1 MPTPTLL
8 VTGSSGLIGSEVCVH
23 FAGRGWRVVGVDN
36 NQRAVFFGPQGD
48 TRWNQRRLQ
57 EQLGAHFQH
66 AELDIRDRPG
76 VLALL
81 AELKPNAIVHTAAQ
95 PSHDRAAAIPFDDF
109 DTNAVGT
116 LNLLE
121 ATRQSCPESPFVHLS
136 TNKVYGDRPNSIPL
150 KELDT
155 RWDYDDPAYGNGIAE
170 DFPIDQSK
178 HSLFGA
184 SKVAADVMVQEYGRY
199 FGMPSCCLRGGCLT
213 GPNHSGV
220 ELHGFLSYLVKCN
233 LEERLYKVF
242 GYKGKQVRDNIHSH
256 DVARFIESFIS
267 APRVAEVY
275 NLGGG
280 RANSC
285 SIWEAFQI
293 AEQHSGKAQVFE
305 YVDENRIGDHICYIS
320 DLSKMREHYPQWD
333 ISISLND
340 TIGQIVRN
348 WQTRDVTA

>member
-1 MPTPTLL
+1 MKLL

-23 FAGRGWRVVGVDN
+23 FARLGWEIHGVDN

-48 TRWNQRRLQ
+48 TRWNQGRLA
-57 EQLGAHFQH
+57 EMLGASFHH
-66 AELDIRDRPG
+66 HELDIRDRGG
-76 VLALL
+76 VLSLL
-81 AELKPNAIVHTAAQ
+81 ASLKPDAIVHTAAQ

-121 ATRQSCPESPFVHLS
+121 AARQACPESPFVHMS
-136 TNKVYGDRPNSIPL
+136 TNKVYGDRPNTIAL
-150 KELDT
+150 KELET
-155 RWDYDDPAYGNGIAE
+155 RWDYDDPAYEHGISE

-199 FGMPSCCLRGGCLT
+199 FGMPTCCLRGGCLT

-233 LEERLYKVF
+233 LEGREYKVF
-242 GYKGKQVRDNIHSH
+242 GYQGKQVRDNIHSH
-256 DVARFIESFIS
+256 DVAAFIGEFIKS
-267 APRVAEVY
+267 PRSGEVY
-275 NLGGG
+275 NIGGG

-285 SIWEAFQI
+285 SIWEAFQL
-293 AEQHSGKAQVFE
+293 AEQFSGKAQV
-305 YVDENRIGDHICYIS
+305 YQYLDENRIGDHICYLS
-320 DLSKMREHYPQWD
+320 DLRKMRAHYPGWD
-333 ISISLND
+333 ITVSLEE
-340 TIGQIVRN
+340 TVRQIVEAASSAR
-348 WQTRDVTA
+348 